1 MHLGKIYMDCFLT
14 IPVSRPAKYSS
25 MTITFLFNITKIK
38 GNNLHM
44 RLTHHDTSI
53 EKGNKDSANP
63 WRGRPQMILKDIN
76 HDGGKELIVILTTGT
91 GTGYHTEDIHVL
103 NPASFEEIKV
113 EPAADIVKEKLDS
126 IIEDDAEQ
134 KAIHIII
141 ADEKTP
147 VRTWKCSPSVTCM

>member
-63 WRGRPQMILKDIN
+63 WRGRPQGLSKAGEPLK
-76 HDGGKELIVILTTGT
+76 L
-91 GTGYHTEDIHVL
+91 
-103 NPASFEEIKV
+103 SFSLGNEGSMVRHKR
-113 EPAADIVKEKLDS
+113 
-126 IIEDDAEQ
+126 
-134 KAIHIII
+134 KAG
-141 ADEKTP
+141 
-147 VRTWKCSPSVTCM
+147 